1 MNQPINLCPYLPA
14 QTVSP
19 SIRRRKRRG
28 AASLLLALEALIS
41 LIIGVSVLIGVA
53 ALLLML

>member
-14 QTVSP
+14 QNVSRNV
-19 SIRRRKRRG
+19 RRRK
-28 AASLLLALEALIS
+28 ASSLLLALEALIS
-41 LIIGVSVLIGVA
+41 VIIGVSVLIGVA

>member
-14 QTVSP
+14 QPVSP
-19 SIRRRKRRG
+19 RIRRRQRKS